1 MQVLKRII
9 IERRKKSSGVIEAVI
24 KKTPPWAA
32 TDGAIAGADR
42 PEKERKVEEKGGIL
56 QAT

>member
-9 IERRKKSSGVIEAVI
+9 IERRTKSSGVIEAVI
-24 KKTPPWAA
+24 KKTPAWTA
-32 TDGAIAGADR
+32 TDDAITGADR
-42 PEKERKVEEKGGIL
+42 SKEERKVEEKGGIL